1 MLPRSPRSP
10 RSDPVVRFPGM
21 TALETTRAAAAS
33 VLALSGCQNNPYVI
47 GRFTDDACA
56 AHAAAIACSGFERPD
71 LSDFTATMVEDAG
84 EVDQTDV
91 KAHQGRGA
99 LHARTTAEKSS
110 AVVALEFPPRHGGD
124 LYLRTYLF
132 VASGIQTQTT
142 NFLFLG
148 DYATPDPFKGVD
160 FNLENG
166 APQIFVPGSL
176 PERTTSTTL
185 TIPRDR
191 WFCLQAQV
199 TLSVDAGRVRLQVDG
214 APALDQGGLDTLP
227 PAGVHLLRAGVDWSS
242 LQNAPFEV
250 YVDDLV
256 LDTSPVA
263 CD

>member
-1 MLPRSPRSP
+1 
-10 RSDPVVRFPGM
+10 M
-21 TALETTRAAAAS
+21 TALEAARAAAG

-56 AHAAAIACSGFERPD
+56 AHGSAIACSGFERPD
-71 LSDFTATMVEDAG
+71 LSDFTTTVVEDAG
-84 EVDQTDV
+84 EVEQTGT
-91 KAHQGRGA
+91 KAHHGQGA
-99 LHARTTAEKSS
+99 LRARTTAEESA
-110 AVVALEFPPRHGGD
+110 AVVALEFTPHYSGD

-166 APQIFVPGSL
+166 APQVFVPGSQ
-176 PERTTSTTL
+176 PDRITSTTL

-191 WFCLQAQV
+191 WFCFQAQI
-199 TLSVDAGRVRLQVDG
+199 TLSATAGAVKILVDG
-214 APALDQGGLDTLP
+214 APALDQAGLDTLP

-242 LQNAPFEV
+242 LQKAPFEV
-250 YVDDLV
+250 FMDDLV
-256 LDTSPVA
+256 LDTSPIA